1 MKAVMAVLL
10 GICLVLGSV
19 GCGSNVENGPQNAGA
34 DKTIKLQTAYLELE
48 FPARYENSLKHEEHT
63 NHERIEEVFCM
74 DHAGMSAEL
83 FRICFGDQTTGTP
96 VGYLHTESGVVP
108 ITVQVGSTPQ
118 NMDEETENL
127 YFGMM
132 EGMNEVLDCIYRDK
146 RFSEYVDFQP
156 EKEKQAV
163 MKYWSVDLP
172 AGVTWEETTEG
183 YFYQVAFYGEVSGTR
198 IRLYSITIDDE
209 PVGNPLGTMEI
220 DGEQKT
226 VSVKIDGLTQME
238 AMTEAEQDMIYS
250 MMDTINDVVPQITS
264 SEHFTEI
271 ENVG

>member
-1 MKAVMAVLL
+1 MCLCFCLML
-10 GICLVLGSV
+10 GFV
-19 GCGSNVENGPQNAGA
+19 GCGSNADGGQQNAGTN
-34 DKTIKLQTAYLELE
+34 KVIKIQTKYLVLE
-48 FPARYENSLKHEEHT
+48 FPSQYAEILKHEEFAGA
-63 NHERIEEVFCM
+63 EQVEEIFYMVHG
-74 DHAGMSAEL
+74 DVTAEL
-83 FRICFGDQTTGTP
+83 FRICFGDQTVGTP
-96 VGYLHTESGVVP
+96 VGYLHTESGAVP
-108 ITVQVGSTPQ
+108 VTVQVADSPQ
-118 NMDEETENL
+118 NIDEETENL

-172 AGVTWEETTEG
+172 EGVTWEETTEG

-226 VSVKIDGLTQME
+226 VSVRIDGLTQME

-271 ENVG
+271 ESVG